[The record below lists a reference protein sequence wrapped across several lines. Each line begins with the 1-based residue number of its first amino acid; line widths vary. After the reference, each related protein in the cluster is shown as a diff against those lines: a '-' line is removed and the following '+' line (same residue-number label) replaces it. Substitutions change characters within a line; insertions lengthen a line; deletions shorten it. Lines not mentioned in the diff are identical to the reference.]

1 MREYS
6 AKYTSSFDLPG
17 IAVGGVSVGEAV
29 EEIHSVINYVP
40 KFLPINKPKYL
51 MGIGSLREISLAVAT
66 VSYTHLTL
74 PTIYSV

>member
-1 MREYS
+1 MVAKVCVETHQKSNQALFGIVQGGKYPRLREYS

-29 EEIHSVINYVP
+29 EEIHSVI
-40 KFLPINKPKYL
+40 
-51 MGIGSLREISLAVAT
+51 T

-74 PTIYSV
+74 PTTSRV